1 MYGLDSPNPNN
12 WTAVIESYA
21 DPLKSGRLRVRING
35 FHNLDK
41 TILPTED
48 LPWAQVAV
56 PVNGSATTHA
66 PKIGDWVIGFF
77 LDGTDAQFP
86 IVTHILP
93 GINTVLVKQPVGA
106 PKMPAGQLG
115 FSDRPGEPSLPPLAR
130 EIVQFTAIDTSNRG
144 RAHVCDISYEV
155 DQTVAA
161 IKTLFGPVFDV
172 IRKLINAAIGATC
185 YDPTGISKTI
195 VDIVRKVTAFI
206 KEFTRVVKEVQK
218 TVSGWIEVARKV
230 KAMIDYILSLPAK
243 AAAFFTDCV
252 KKFVAILKK
261 GLKDLFTDLVG
272 DVDTGGIGE
281 IITAVNEGVAA
292 AKDLANSGA
301 RLLATVQPATLA
313 AVILSPTSQAEV
325 EAAGVAMNK
334 LISDAGPINS
344 PLETGQGP

>member
-185 YDPTGISKTI
+185 YDPTGFSKTI

-218 TVSGWIEVARKV
+218 TISGWIEVATKV
-230 KAMIDYILSLPAK
+230 RAMINYILSLPAK
-243 AAAFFTDCV
+243 AAAFFADCV
-252 KKFVAILKK
+252 KKFTAILKR
-261 GLKDLFTDLVG
+261 GLKQLFAGLADG
-272 DVDTGGIGE
+272 VDTGGIGE

-292 AKDLANSGA
+292 GQELANSGT
-301 RLLATVQPATLA
+301 RLIGLVQPATLA

-325 EAAGVAMNK
+325 DAAGVAINK
-334 LISDAGPINS
+334 LIASEAPVPNV
-344 PLETGQGP
+344 LESAQP